1 MHSIIQRSVKYMVNL
16 YISPSCTSCR
26 KAKAWLKKHN
36 IDYKERNIFSE
47 PLTKEE
53 LIQILRMTENGTEE
67 IISTRSRAFQQ
78 LKINLDNLSIDQLLD
93 LVEKN
98 PSLLRRPIIMD
109 DRRLQ
114 VGYNEDE
121 IRRFLPRKVR
131 RLELEEMQKIADL

>member
-1 MHSIIQRSVKYMVNL
+1 MLNL
-16 YISPSCTSCR
+16 YTSPSCTSCR
-26 KAKAWLKKHN
+26 KAKAWLKEYD
-36 IDYKERNIFSE
+36 ISFKERNIFAN
-47 PLTKEE
+47 PLNKEE
-53 LIQILRMTENGTEE
+53 IMQVLRMTENGTEE
-67 IISTRSRAFQQ
+67 IISTRSRTFQN
-78 LKINLDNLSIDQLLD
+78 LKINLDDFSIDQLID

-131 RLELEEMQKIADL
+131 RLELEEIQAMTADF

>member
-1 MHSIIQRSVKYMVNL
+1 MQV
-16 YISPSCTSCR
+16 
-26 KAKAWLKKHN
+26 
-36 IDYKERNIFSE
+36 
-47 PLTKEE
+47 
-53 LIQILRMTENGTEE
+53 LRMTENGTEE
-67 IISTRSRAFQQ
+67 IISTRSRTFQN
-78 LKINLDNLSIDQLLD
+78 LKINLDNLSIDQLID

-131 RLELEEMQKIADL
+131 RLELEEIQAMTADF

>member
-1 MHSIIQRSVKYMVNL
+1 MVEL
-16 YISPSCTSCR
+16 YVSPSCTSCR

-36 IDYKERNIFSE
+36 IPFKERNIFSE

-53 LIQILRMTENGTEE
+53 LIQILRITENGTEE

-78 LKINLDNLSIDQLLD
+78 LEVNLDDLSIDQLLD

-131 RLELEEMQKIADL
+131 RLELEEAQKIADL

>member
-1 MHSIIQRSVKYMVNL
+1 VLNL
-16 YISPSCTSCR
+16 YTSPSCTSCR
-26 KAKAWLKKHN
+26 KAKAWLKEHD
-36 IDYKERNIFSE
+36 ILFKERNIFAN
-47 PLTKEE
+47 PLNKEE
-53 LIQILRMTENGTEE
+53 VMQVLRMTENGTEE
-67 IISTRSRAFQQ
+67 IISTRSRTFQN
-78 LKINLDNLSIDQLLD
+78 LKINLDDLSIDQLID

-131 RLELEEMQKIADL
+131 RLELEEIQAMTADF